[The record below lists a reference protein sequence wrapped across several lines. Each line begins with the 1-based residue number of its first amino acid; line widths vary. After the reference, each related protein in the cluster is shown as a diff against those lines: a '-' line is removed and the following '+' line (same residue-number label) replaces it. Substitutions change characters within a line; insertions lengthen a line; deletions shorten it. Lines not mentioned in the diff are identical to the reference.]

1 MATKAVFFDFGGTL
15 FVIRHHEVLRT
26 LLHEEGRD
34 VGPDSVRDAY
44 FSVEPWWLAVY
55 GTQELGPDATEE
67 AYRVLD
73 MRVIMKLFPDEP
85 PSEVEGLSRLV
96 RAKAPELERSI
107 PPELYPDALPVL
119 KKLKDEGLRVGLV
132 SNATAKTRRTI
143 EATGLADI
151 LDPIII
157 SAEVKCLKPN
167 PKIFRIALEAA
178 RARPEEA
185 IHVGDIFESDVA
197 GARNAGMEGILIDR
211 DGRSHRPDC
220 PTVSS
225 LHQVI
230 VYATRTGRSR
240 SG

>member
-1 MATKAVFFDFGGTL
+1 MATKTVFFDFGGTL
-15 FVIRHHEVLRT
+15 FVIRHHKVLQT

-34 VGPDSVRDAY
+34 VGPGSVRDAY
-44 FSVEPWWLAVY
+44 FSVEPWWLSVY

-73 MRVIMKLFPDEP
+73 MRVIMKVLPNEP
-85 PSEVEGLSRLV
+85 PSEVEVLSRLV

-107 PPELYPDALPVL
+107 PPELYPDALPAL
-119 KKLKDEGLRVGLV
+119 RKLKDGGLEVGLV

-157 SAEVKCLKPN
+157 SAEVRCLKPN
-167 PKIFRIALEAA
+167 PKIFRIALDAA
-178 RARPEEA
+178 RSRPEEA
-185 IHVGDIFESDVA
+185 IHVGDIFESDVV

-211 DGRSHRPDC
+211 DGRSRRPDC
-220 PTVSS
+220 PTVST
-225 LHQVI
+225 LHQVLA
-230 VYATRTGRSR
+230 YASRTGQDRLR
-240 SG
+240 